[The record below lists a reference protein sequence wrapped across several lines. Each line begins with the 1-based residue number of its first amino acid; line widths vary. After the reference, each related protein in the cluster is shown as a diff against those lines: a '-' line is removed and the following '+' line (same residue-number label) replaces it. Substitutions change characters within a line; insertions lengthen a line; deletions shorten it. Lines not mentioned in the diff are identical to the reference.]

1 MVGETYRKA
10 TFFDISSQ
18 YLTYINNKVGPELF
32 LGVQFLV
39 FAQARA
45 AADLAFGQAVR
56 RLGSSMA
63 DVVY

>member
-45 AADLAFGQAVR
+45 W
-56 RLGSSMA
+56 LGLTITLGCEWRN
-63 DVVY
+63 